1 MLKIL
6 RETIRHEDGSLP
18 KGQTS
23 SYCLQTIFFA
33 AYSQVSICS
42 SSLKIILISL
52 GVLTAIIWLIVA
64 IRNIKLIK
72 RLRVKE
78 AKILKSK
85 GKAPLPKIGWD
96 ILSSNNLIGILF
108 PASFLIGWVA
118 IILTAYS
125 K

>member
-6 RETIRHEDGSLP
+6 RETIRHEDGLFAQRANFFLLS
-18 KGQTS
+18 
-23 SYCLQTIFFA
+23 QTIFFA